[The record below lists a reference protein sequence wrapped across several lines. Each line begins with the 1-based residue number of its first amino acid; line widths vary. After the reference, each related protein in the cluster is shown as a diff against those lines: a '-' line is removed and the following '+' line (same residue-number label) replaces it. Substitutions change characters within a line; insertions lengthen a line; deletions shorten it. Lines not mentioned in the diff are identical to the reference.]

1 MRSLG
6 GKNQGV
12 VTKRDWP
19 TGPKLTGTKI
29 DSNIIKIEKEKIN

>member
-6 GKNQGV
+6 GRNQGV

-19 TGPKLTGTKI
+19 TGPKLTGTKK
-29 DSNIIKIEKEKIN
+29 DSNIIKIDKIKN